1 MAFLF
6 FSVPL
11 QYKYFR
17 NYRLSMRLLF
27 IIFLVGVLFI
37 GRTPVCAQAND
48 KKAEQLL
55 NDLRKYFNDAN
66 EDSFYL
72 VINDYRQ
79 YYLEKGDLHLY
90 YKGYENDILHDINFN
105 HFYRAMKKAKTMQ
118 DDMFERKCTKEYFRA
133 TYLIGMIYSM
143 KGNLKLAKR
152 YFEKA
157 IEEVDRSVP
166 TNLISIYIDL
176 ANIEMDEEP
185 ANALKHLNAAIS
197 IIRTADL
204 RYEYSDAIGFKT
216 IIAFVMRNWKML
228 DECYKEYLQLEK
240 DYPKDFSRT
249 YYNYVMISKLTR
261 NGQYDEAMAYTN
273 KLTNATDR
281 FRFQLDICKVI
292 GDSAK
297 IVLALE
303 RYQQAKDSVNNVI
316 MSEELMETAQDLDI
330 AKEQHKNEVA
340 KLKERAYLLIICL
353 SLITIVILAC
363 FVRSRRISLR
373 KMKMKNKQL
382 EIARDKAQESERM
395 KMSFLN
401 NMNHEIRTPLN
412 IISGFAQ
419 IVSSPNFIASPEER
433 QEISNR
439 IQKSSNNITRIIEE
453 LLDISSK
460 ESVRY
465 VVKDDYLP
473 CNVLTREAVN
483 KFKVPTNCTSE
494 IVFKTDLRDSFMIQ
508 TNRKEVQKILNCL
521 LNNACKFT
529 GNGTI
534 IVKNSYN
541 KATKQVEISVTD
553 NGIGIPKE
561 DRERIF
567 DYFYKIDN
575 YKDGI
580 GLGLPLARRTARQLG
595 GDVTLDTDY
604 QEGARFVITL
614 PND

>member
-1 MAFLF
+1 
-6 FSVPL
+6 
-11 QYKYFR
+11 
-17 NYRLSMRLLF
+17 MRLLF
-27 IIFLVGVLFI
+27 ITLLFTGLLI
-37 GRTPVCAQAND
+37 GHPSAYAKAKD
-48 KKAEQLL
+48 EKAEQLL

-105 HFYRAMKKAKTMQ
+105 HFYRAMKKAKSMQ

-157 IEEVDRSVP
+157 IDEVDRSVP

-204 RYEYSDAIGFKT
+204 KYEYSDAIGFKT
-216 IIAFVMRNWKML
+216 IIAFVMRNWQML

-373 KMKMKNKQL
+373 KMKIKNKQL

-395 KMSFLN
+395 KTNFLN

-419 IVSSPNFIASPEER
+419 IVSSPNFAASPEER

-439 IQKSSNNITRIIEE
+439 IQKSSSNITRIIEE
-453 LLDISSK
+453 LLDISNK

-465 VVKDDYLP
+465 ITKEDNIS
-473 CNVLTREAVN
+473 CNELIRETINVFEKPAH
-483 KFKVPTNCTSE
+483 CTSE
-494 IVFKTDLRDSFMIQ
+494 ILVKTDLRDSFMIK
-508 TNRKEVQKILNCL
+508 TNKEEVQKALECL

-529 GNGTI
+529 ENGTI
-534 IVKNSYN
+534 TVRSSHN
-541 KATKQVEISVTD
+541 KATQQVEISVTD
-553 NGIGIPKE
+553 NGKGIPEE
-561 DRERIF
+561 DREKIF
-567 DYFYKIDN
+567 NHFYKIDN

-580 GLGLPLARRTARQLG
+580 GLGLPLARRIARQLG
-595 GDVTLDTDY
+595 GDVTLDTNY
-604 QEGARFVITL
+604 TEGARFIISL
-614 PND
+614 PLD